1 MKKTYNMVLINLF
14 MVFILNFFS
23 CTMNSHTP
31 ENRTTGYNFSRPD
44 QTLVLPDTLREI
56 SGLTLI
62 DDRRCAC
69 IQDENGILFIYN
81 LAENKIEKQVVFGDN
96 GDYEGIARVGDTFYV
111 LRSEGTLFEIPD
123 YTSENPKVT
132 SYFTRVPAE
141 ESEGLCFDPDKN
153 RLLIAI
159 KGKAGKGKE
168 NKDRRLI
175 FGFDLQ
181 TKTLEA
187 MPAFSFN
194 IETIRDY
201 AQMNK
206 IELPTKIKKN
216 GEISKPVLK
225 FKTSA
230 IAVHPITKKLYLI
243 SADDYLLFVFD
254 RTGKIEN
261 MVQLDSA
268 MFNKAEGIAFAGNV
282 DLFISNEGQGKNPT
296 ILRFNYQE

>member
-1 MKKTYNMVLINLF
+1 
-14 MVFILNFFS
+14 
-23 CTMNSHTP
+23 
-31 ENRTTGYNFSRPD
+31 
-44 QTLVLPDTLREI
+44 
-56 SGLTLI
+56 
-62 DDRRCAC
+62 
-69 IQDENGILFIYN
+69 
-81 LAENKIEKQVVFGDN
+81 
-96 GDYEGIARVGDTFYV
+96 
-111 LRSEGTLFEIPD
+111 
-123 YTSENPKVT
+123 
-132 SYFTRVPAE
+132 
-141 ESEGLCFDPDKN
+141 
-153 RLLIAI
+153 
-159 KGKAGKGKE
+159 
-168 NKDRRLI
+168 
-175 FGFDLQ
+175 
-181 TKTLEA
+181 

-268 MFNKAEGIAFAGNV
+268 MFNKAEGIAFAGNG

>member
-1 MKKTYNMVLINLF
+1 MKIPYNMLLIKL
-14 MVFILNFFS
+14 MVVYILYFYG
-23 CTMNSHTP
+23 CTMNTYTP
-31 ENRTTGYNFSRPD
+31 DNRTAGYNFSRPD
-44 QTLVLPDTLREI
+44 QTLVLPDTLHEI
-56 SGLTLI
+56 SGLTVI
-62 DDRRCAC
+62 DDNRCAC

-81 LAENKIEKQVVFGDN
+81 LTENEIEKQAFFGDN
-96 GDYEGIARVGDTFYV
+96 GDYEGIAKVGETVFV
-111 LRSEGTLFEIPD
+111 LRSEGTLFEIPG

-132 SYFTRVPAE
+132 SYFTGVPAE
-141 ESEGLCFDPDKN
+141 DSEGLCFDPEKN
-153 RLLIAI
+153 RLLIAS

-168 NKDRRLI
+168 KKDQRLI

-181 TKTLEA
+181 SKTLEA
-187 MPAFSFN
+187 MPAFSFD

-230 IAVHPITKKLYLI
+230 IAIHPITNKLYLI

-261 MVQLDSA
+261 MVQLDSVL
-268 MFNKAEGIAFAGNV
+268 FNKAEGIAFAGNG
-282 DLFISNEGQGKNPT
+282 DLYISNEGQGKNPT
-296 ILRFNYQE
+296 ILRFNYQK